1 MELTESCLCAEHA
14 TGERERDYRR
24 IIIMFGNGEE
34 KCLEKRWEVRFC
46 SFCKRKWRTSNQS
59 SRKLGKDLRIFFFFF
74 FFQIIRLY
82 FWIEMVELMD
92 GETVNFS
99 RKWLMSIISFLKL
112 SRIIKIEFKS
122 GNFSLFLWN
131 IRKKKIYFEILV
143 NL

>member
-1 MELTESCLCAEHA
+1 M
-14 TGERERDYRR
+14 
-24 IIIMFGNGEE
+24 I
-34 KCLEKRWEVRFC
+34 
-46 SFCKRKWRTSNQS
+46 
-59 SRKLGKDLRIFFFFF
+59 
-74 FFQIIRLY
+74 
-82 FWIEMVELMD
+82 ELMD

-99 RKWLMSIISFLKL
+99 RKWLMSIISLKL